1 MWLDL
6 IWVVL
11 LLRDGLARPRERG
24 PVGASEDAQRR
35 RSLLELLD
43 FALRDLQG
51 LLIVLLVIIF
61 VVVCARL
68 LANSVNQIRL
78 CQVDLLVQAA
88 LAQDLVERLR
98 VRHLHA
104 QL

>member
-11 LLRDGLARPRERG
+11 LLRDGLARPRECG

-51 LLIVLLVIIF
+51 LLLVLLVII
-61 VVVCARL
+61 VVVSARL

-104 QL
+104 RL